1 MVRKAILSFC
11 LLLLLGTPAKGTV
24 YEIKI
29 VKEKKGEGAPSQL
42 IIYKVKRGDTLYG
55 ILRKFRIPPA
65 YLNKVVKINKLKN
78 PNLIYAG
85 QRLKLPVGRGTYRK
99 EKSSPERYLI
109 PSVKVVGGKVESEG
123 ALFIGK
129 RKIDYRKTP
138 KVEIGGKRFIVDLS
152 KSLDEKTKKAL
163 KDLGISVIDGK
174 KLKELI
180 EKQIA
185 ENFLDIK
192 KNGKLVLGL
201 NDILTYHY
209 DYMGYNKLSGQLTVI
224 NLKGDTPLSLV
235 ELLRSY
241 GIEVLQPK
249 SSQLDAKN
257 EGKGKLKVLTGEGLE
272 KLKNLIV
279 VLLGEKGSVNE
290 LGLELPK
297 SKIYVVYDFV
307 DPEER
312 VKLELSGYKVAVLSG
327 NFLADVEKLLE
338 IIPLANK
345 RINLILYEPP
355 LSKGKTFRSKLEVKG
370 LLVSTGKKEWF
381 LVDALDK
388 PEEIPYLLDRGINLI
403 IY

>member
-1 MVRKAILSFC
+1 MA
-11 LLLLLGTPAKGTV
+11 LLLLLGTNEAQGTI

-29 VKEKKGEGAPSQL
+29 VKEKERQGAPSQL
-42 IIYKVKRGDTLYG
+42 IIYKVKKGDTLYG
-55 ILRKFRIPPA
+55 ILRKFHIPPI

-78 PNLIYAG
+78 PNLIYVG
-85 QRLKLPVGRGTYRK
+85 QRLKLPVGKDSQGKT
-99 EKSSPERYLI
+99 KSSPERYLI
-109 PSVKVVGGKVESEG
+109 PSVKVVGGKVENEG
-123 ALFIGK
+123 VFFLGEK
-129 RKIDYRKTP
+129 KIDYRETP
-138 KVEIGGKRFIVDLS
+138 KVEIGGKKFIVDLS
-152 KSLDEKTKKAL
+152 KSLDEETRKAL
-163 KDLGISVIDGK
+163 GDLGIEIIDGK

-180 EKQIA
+180 EEQIA
-185 ENFLDIK
+185 GNFLDIK
-192 KNGKLVLGL
+192 KNGKIILGL

-209 DYMGYNKLSGQLTVI
+209 DYMGYNKLSGQLTII
-224 NLKGDTPLSLV
+224 NLKPDTPCGLLG
-235 ELLRSY
+235 LLRSY

-249 SSQLDAKN
+249 APHLDIKK
-257 EGKGKLKVLTGEGLE
+257 EGKGELKILPGEGLD
-272 KLKNLIV
+272 KLNSLVEI
-279 VLLGEKGSVNE
+279 LLGEKGKVNE

-297 SKIYVVYDFV
+297 SKIYVVYDYV

-338 IIPLANK
+338 IVPLANK

-355 LSKGKTFRSKLEVKG
+355 LSKDKNFRSKLEIKG

-388 PEEIPYLLDRGINLI
+388 PEEIPYLLERGINLI